1 MGQGGSFNRLIEELM
16 RLPGIGPK
24 TAQRLA
30 FFMLKMEAQ
39 EAKGI
44 AQAIIDLKDKTR
56 FCRVCNN
63 ITEDEL
69 CGICSDAARDKK
81 KILVIEEPSNLLS
94 LERTK
99 EYKGL
104 YHVLTG
110 VLSPLDGVGPKD
122 IKIDGLMQRLDNG
135 NNVEEVIIATSPTIE
150 GETTARYLSQLI
162 RPTGIKTT
170 RIAYGVPVGSDLE
183 YADEVTLIKALEG
196 RREI

>member
-56 FCRVCNN
+56 FCRICNN
-63 ITEDEL
+63 ITEDEI

-81 KILVIEEPSNLLS
+81 KVLVIEEPSNLLS

-110 VLSPLDGVGPKD
+110 VLSPLDGIGPKD
-122 IKIDGLMQRLDNG
+122 IKIDGLMQRLNNG

-150 GETTARYLSQLI
+150 GEATARYLSQLI

-183 YADEVTLIKALEG
+183 YADEATLIKALEG

>member
-1 MGQGGSFNRLIEELM
+1 MRQGGSFNRLIEELM

-56 FCRVCNN
+56 FCRICNN
-63 ITEDEL
+63 ITEDEI
-69 CGICSDAARDKK
+69 CGICSDATRDNK

-110 VLSPLDGVGPKD
+110 LLSPLDGIGPKD
-122 IKIDGLMQRLDNG
+122 IKIEGLMQRLNNG
-135 NNVEEVIIATSPTIE
+135 NSVEEIIIATNPTIE
-150 GETTARYLSQLI
+150 GEATARYLSQLI

>member
-16 RLPGIGPK
+16 RLPGVGPK

>member
-39 EAKGI
+39 EAKGV
-44 AQAIIDLKDKTR
+44 AQAIIDLKDKTH
-56 FCRVCNN
+56 FCRICNN
-63 ITEDEL
+63 ITEDEI

-81 KILVIEEPSNLLS
+81 KVLVIEEPSNLLS

-110 VLSPLDGVGPKD
+110 VLSPLDGIGPKD
-122 IKIDGLMQRLDNG
+122 IKIDGLMQRLNNG

-150 GETTARYLSQLI
+150 GEATARYLSQLI

-183 YADEVTLIKALEG
+183 YADEATLIKALEG

>member
-63 ITEDEL
+63 ITEDEM

-81 KILVIEEPSNLLS
+81 RLLVIEEPSNLLL

-122 IKIDGLMQRLDNG
+122 IKIDGLMQRLNNG
-135 NNVEEVIIATSPTIE
+135 NGIEEVIIATSPTIE

-162 RPTGIKTT
+162 KPTGIKTT

>member
-30 FFMLKMEAQ
+30 FFMLKMGVQ

-56 FCRVCNN
+56 FCRICNN
-63 ITEDEL
+63 ITEDEI
-69 CGICSDAARDKK
+69 CGICSDATRDKK

-110 VLSPLDGVGPKD
+110 LLSPLDGIGPRD
-122 IKIDGLMQRLDNG
+122 IKIDGLMQRLNNG

-150 GETTARYLSQLI
+150 GEATARYLSQLI

-170 RIAYGVPVGSDLE
+170 RIACGVPVGSDLE

>member
-56 FCRVCNN
+56 FCRICNN
-63 ITEDEL
+63 ITEDEI

-81 KILVIEEPSNLLS
+81 KVLVIEEPSNLLS

-110 VLSPLDGVGPKD
+110 VLSPLDGIGPKD
-122 IKIDGLMQRLDNG
+122 IKIDGLMQRLNNG

-150 GETTARYLSQLI
+150 GEATARYLSQLI

>member
-1 MGQGGSFNRLIEELM
+1 M

-39 EAKGI
+39 EAKGV
-44 AQAIIDLKDKTR
+44 AQAIIDLKDKTH
-56 FCRVCNN
+56 FCRICNN
-63 ITEDEL
+63 ITEDEI

-81 KILVIEEPSNLLS
+81 KVLVIEEPSNLLS

-110 VLSPLDGVGPKD
+110 VLSPLDGIGPKD
-122 IKIDGLMQRLDNG
+122 IKIDGLMQRLNNG

-150 GETTARYLSQLI
+150 GEATARYLSQLI

-183 YADEVTLIKALEG
+183 YADEATLIKALEG